1 MIKAITST
9 WFECSVIV
17 PKVQDDG
24 NVRNVNEVYTVDA
37 LTFTEAE
44 SRIIDEM
51 QPYVANMVG
60 GFTIKNINPAQYKEV
75 FFSDKEDDGKWFKMK
90 VAFLAFD
97 EKTMKEKETKMVYLV
112 QADKAETAQNYT
124 NEALGHGQRL
134 DYRIISNVET
144 KIMDVFQH

>member
-9 WFECSVIV
+9 WFECSVIA

-44 SRIIDEM
+44 TRIIDEM

-60 GFTIKNINPAQYKEV
+60 GFTIKNINPAQYKEI
-75 FFSDKEDDGKWFKMK
+75 FFSENTKDDRWFKVK
-90 VAFLAFD
+90 VAFLAFN
-97 EKTMKEKETKMVYLV
+97 EKTMKEIKMVYLV
-112 QADKAETAQNYT
+112 QADKAETAQSYT
-124 NEALGHGQRL
+124 NEVMDRGML

-144 KIMDVFQH
+144 KIMDVYQHE